1 MNQILENDPLMIFI
15 LILGAMVILVILFVG
30 QDEKERKSFLTAE
43 SVNELYE
50 DYSLMS
56 KEEKHA
62 AAALMIVLYLIMV
75 IIYLGS
81 LIERWFW
88 MVGK

>member
-1 MNQILENDPLMIFI
+1 MIENDPLMTFV
-15 LILGAMVILVILFVG
+15 LILGAMAILTILFVG
-30 QDEKERKSFLTAE
+30 EDKEEPKNFLTAE
-43 SVNELYE
+43 SVDEIY
-50 DYSLMS
+50 DDCYRIS

-62 AAALMIVLYLIMV
+62 AAALMIVLYLIMA

-88 MVGK
+88 MVE